1 MNIGVL
7 LELGRVLGKDK
18 ARKSKHVTAC
28 VPHGRYER
36 NLTWISTIKDYLEV
50 NGMLSFFLNAY
61 ENKPPFIHKKDIPKP
76 FQINFIKMLL
86 KP

>member
-61 ENKPPFIHKKDIPKP
+61 ENKPLLY
-76 FQINFIKMLL
+76 IKRTSQNLSGSISS
-86 KP
+86 K